1 MSTYQNIKGLKV
13 PSLGSDPSPATE
25 GQLWY
30 NTASNTLKYTSQAG
44 SWAAG
49 NDLNTRRVDSRTA
62 GTNNAL
68 LIDCGGL
75 TPASSPGDPGSEHCE
90 SYDGTSFAT
99 VNDCNF
105 SSAYNGM
112 GGTATA
118 AVLMCTGKS
127 TDNPPTSP
135 GSQNM
140 FKSETWDG
148 TCWTAANNL
157 NTGRQQMAGFGAVYT
172 AAIATQGVSGNAGM
186 PGATESWNGTCW
198 TEVNDGVVD
207 TKNLC
212 GQGTQTAGMSIGG
225 FPFLNTTQD
234 WDGTCWT
241 AGTSFNSGRHAMG
254 GSTQGTPTTA
264 LIFGGQGPAPLTL
277 TESYNGTAWTEVNDM
292 ATACYGMGS
301 GGTGNSNA
309 IAIDANPSPSAGT
322 EIWTFGAATKT
333 VTTS

>member
-13 PSLGSDPSPATE
+13 PSIASDPSPATE

-49 NDLNTRRVDSRTA
+49 NDLNTRRVDSRAA
-62 GTNNAL
+62 GTTNAL

-75 TPASSPGDPGSEHCE
+75 TPASGPTDPGSVHTE
-90 SYDGTSFAT
+90 SYNGTSFTT
-99 VNDCNF
+99 VNDMNQP
-105 SSAYNGM
+105 SGYNGF
-112 GGTATA
+112 GGTSTA
-118 AVLMCTGKS
+118 AVSMCCGAS
-127 TDNPPTSP
+127 PPSGGNT
-135 GSQNM
+135 NM
-140 FKSETWDG
+140 DLSETWDG
-148 TCWTAANNL
+148 TCWTNANDM

-172 AAIATQGVSGNAGM
+172 AAIATQGNSGGPM
-186 PGATESWNGTCW
+186 GGWTESWDGTCW
-198 TEVNDGVVD
+198 TNVNDGVVD

-212 GQGTQTAGMSIGG
+212 AQGTQAAGMAIGG

-241 AGTSFNSGRHAMG
+241 AGTSYNSGRHAMG
-254 GSTQGTPTTA
+254 GTTQGTPSSA

-322 EIWTFGAATKT
+322 EIWTFAAATKT